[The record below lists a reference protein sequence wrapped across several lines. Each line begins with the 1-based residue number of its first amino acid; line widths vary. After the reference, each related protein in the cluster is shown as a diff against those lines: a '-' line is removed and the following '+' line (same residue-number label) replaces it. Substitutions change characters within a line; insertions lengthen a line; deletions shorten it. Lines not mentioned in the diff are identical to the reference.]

1 MAILVALSK
10 LEIPSCFKPG
20 PSPPDLTPQQATH
33 FALMKATPVRAPFII
48 AMICNFDLEPLAIEW
63 FSNKI
68 TFYKTEQ
75 TIASKGAMR

>member
-1 MAILVALSK
+1 
-10 LEIPSCFKPG
+10 
-20 PSPPDLTPQQATH
+20 
-33 FALMKATPVRAPFII
+33 MKATPDRTPFII